1 MQGGAGESPQKGK
14 KEKWNDSIAKWRYVP
29 GRAKRM
35 TFLLAHSLEA
45 WKLMGIPQEVISLE
59 SSAQGM

>member
-1 MQGGAGESPQKGK
+1 MKAPGEIVAVSGGRTLVDRERK
-14 KEKWNDSIAKWRYVP
+14 KIGSSGDEP

-45 WKLMGIPQEVISLE
+45 K
-59 SSAQGM
+59 